1 MSTNVSTERT
11 ASEKRFPKM
20 KRGLAGM
27 IYLSYICTRNS
38 AKGELSS
45 AGSERLPYKQR
56 VGGSNPSAPTRL
68 QPSRKMVFLCREHSS
83 VGLERLLDKQE
94 VSGSNPLV
102 PTSRKAFRIRFG
114 RLFCR
119 HCGNAAQEK
128 DGYAGIR
135 LLFIMKQGRAICR
148 SPVRGCC
155 RGRLSPERRREAQRR
170 FRTCRCTP

>member
-45 AGSERLPYKQR
+45 VGSERLPYKQR

-102 PTSRKAFRIRFG
+102 PTSRKAFRIRSG

-155 RGRLSPERRREAQRR
+155 RGRLSPERRREAQRP

>member
-102 PTSRKAFRIRFG
+102 PTSRKAFRIRSG

-148 SPVRGCC
+148 SPVRRCC